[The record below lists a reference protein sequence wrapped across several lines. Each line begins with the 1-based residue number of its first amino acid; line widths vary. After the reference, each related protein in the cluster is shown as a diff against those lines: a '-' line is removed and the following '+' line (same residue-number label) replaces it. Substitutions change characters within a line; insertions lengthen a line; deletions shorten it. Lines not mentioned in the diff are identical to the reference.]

1 MSDFPIGFFDSGV
14 GGLSVWREVIKLLPH
29 EHTIYYADSL
39 HCPYGTKSP
48 DEIIARANQIMEQL
62 MAQQCKLVVVACN
75 TATAAAIDYLR
86 EKYPIPFVGMEPAVK
101 PAALHSETGKVG
113 VLATQGTFKGRL
125 YHETLERFASNVQI
139 IEQSGDGLVELVEA
153 GKTDSEE
160 AFALLQK
167 YIQPM
172 LDAGIDHL
180 VLGCTHYPFLIPA
193 IQKITNQ
200 KIVIVNPAPAI
211 AQRVKFLLEQHNLL
225 NTSEERTCPEF
236 FSSGDIRVLR
246 RIASEILVELQV
258 EN

>member
-1 MSDFPIGFFDSGV
+1 LSDFPIGFFDSGV

-62 MAQQCKLVVVACN
+62 MAQKCKLVVVACN

-86 EKYPIPFVGMEPAVK
+86 EKYPIQFVGMEPAVK

-160 AFALLQK
+160 AFAFLQK
-167 YIQPM
+167 YIKPM

-193 IQKITNQ
+193 IEKITNH

-211 AQRVKFLLEQHNLL
+211 AQRVKFLLEQHDLL
-225 NTSEERTCPEF
+225 NTSNERACPEF

-246 RIASEILVELQV
+246 RIASEILVELQI